1 MKPTRWGMP
10 RRLENGE
17 AVSMNKGRLLIAL
30 VTIAA
35 FLAKA
40 HHGFHTGG

>member
-1 MKPTRWGMP
+1 M
-10 RRLENGE
+10 
-17 AVSMNKGRLLIAL
+17 SKGRLLIAL

-40 HHGFHTGG
+40 CHGFHTGG

>member
-1 MKPTRWGMP
+1 VKPTLLGMP

-17 AVSMNKGRLLIAL
+17 AVSMSKGRLLIAL